1 MNQINQVKEYLSV
14 RLELWVAY
22 HNHKENMS
30 NAGFLVQI
38 SLFSAVITNNIWPPE
53 WVAEIIILPELAT
66 FLVYG
71 MLWFLIHY
79 YTRWQ
84 LINKRISA
92 FYVAGFD
99 QAFQEM
105 ITSSDPQ
112 KLQLKPYEKEAQIY
126 SKWRNFLARIIY
138 IPKGFVKM
146 DASVAG
152 LPHFVAEKVKQKFD
166 DGSGAD
172 SLEFLMT
179 YTSIVLLF
187 LVGVKVFF
195 G

>member
-1 MNQINQVKEYLSV
+1 MDQLDRVKEYISV

-22 HNHKENMS
+22 HNHKENMA

-38 SLFSAVITNNIWPPE
+38 GLFGAVITKNIWPPE
-53 WVAEIIILPELAT
+53 WVARVIQLPELAT

-105 ITSSDPQ
+105 ITSDPQ
-112 KLQLKPYEKEAQIY
+112 NIALEPYRKEAIAP
-126 SKWRNFLARIIY
+126 SKWRNFLAGIIY
-138 IPKGFVKM
+138 VPKGFVRM
-146 DASVAG
+146 DASVFG
-152 LPHFVAEKVKQKFD
+152 LPHFLAEKVKQKFD
-166 DGSGAD
+166 TGSGAD
-172 SLEFLMT
+172 TLEILVT
-179 YTSIVLLF
+179 YTSIALLV

>member
-1 MNQINQVKEYLSV
+1 MEQFDRVKEYISV

-22 HNHKENMS
+22 HNHKENMA

-38 SLFSAVITNNIWPPE
+38 SLFGAVITKSIWPPE
-53 WVAEIIILPELAT
+53 WVSRLIELPELAT

-105 ITSSDPQ
+105 ITKDPQ
-112 KLQLKPYEKEAQIY
+112 SIELKPYQKEALAP
-126 SKWRNFLARIIY
+126 SKWLNFLAGIIY
-138 IPKGFVKM
+138 VPKGFVRM
-146 DASVAG
+146 DASVFG
-152 LPHFVAEKVKQKFD
+152 LPHFLAEKVKDKFD
-166 DGSGAD
+166 TGSGAD
-172 SLEFLMT
+172 TLEILIT
-179 YTSIVLLF
+179 YTSIGLLI

>member
-1 MNQINQVKEYLSV
+1 
-14 RLELWVAY
+14 
-22 HNHKENMS
+22 
-30 NAGFLVQI
+30 
-38 SLFSAVITNNIWPPE
+38 
-53 WVAEIIILPELAT
+53 
-66 FLVYG
+66 

-105 ITSSDPQ
+105 ITSD
-112 KLQLKPYEKEAQIY
+112 LQNIALEPYRKKAVAP
-126 SKWRNFLARIIY
+126 SKWRNFLAGIIY
-138 IPKGFVKM
+138 LPKGFVRM
-146 DASVAG
+146 DASVFG
-152 LPHFVAEKVKQKFD
+152 LPHFLAEKVKQKFD
-166 DGSGAD
+166 TGSGGD
-172 SLEFLMT
+172 TLEILVT
-179 YTSIVLLF
+179 YTSIALLV